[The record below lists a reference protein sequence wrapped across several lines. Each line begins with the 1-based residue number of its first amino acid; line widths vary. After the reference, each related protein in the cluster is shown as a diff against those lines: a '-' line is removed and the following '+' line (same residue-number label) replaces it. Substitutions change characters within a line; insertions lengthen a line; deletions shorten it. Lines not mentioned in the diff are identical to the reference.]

1 MRNMLVKGY
10 QINTLVLEDIIKN
23 LNEQDT
29 LSKTGNSNTIGWIL
43 GHILAGRG
51 SVLNLL
57 KIKYEK
63 LDNEEQYKRGS
74 EKKDD
79 IKIDPVKAMA
89 VFKERGKQIEE
100 AVMQAD
106 ESVLDEEI
114 SYKLPGGGSR
124 VKDAIHFSAW
134 HETFHIGQI
143 DLILAA
149 LGKGGIK

>member
-23 LNEQDT
+23 LKEQDT